1 MSNLTLDGST
11 SFIGTEFIK
20 LLATGSSDLATVQ
33 YVDDA
38 IEQGGGGGNV
48 DLSNYYT
55 QTEID
60 ALLNNKLNVNN
71 PQDVLGNLRLDPT
84 NGNSKLIINAVSP
97 PTATDD
103 FYCNGTGHF
112 NGSLRVSVLTSDGD
126 VNADGCNADTFNSHI
141 TTNDIV
147 FKHNDVEYMRFNATD
162 DEIQL
167 SKNIDVGSSTLI
179 CNNFDSGLS
188 DVVFNLNSSE
198 YLRFQLS
205 DGTVR
210 VPNTKSFLSQNVFT
224 DIVKPI
230 AFSNDVSFQGQ
241 NTTDDGY
248 EEYFKINSTT
258 KALDFSKG
266 ISSIKC
272 NDFNSNG
279 DTDVVLKQ
287 NNIEFIRLKT
297 NGNMEI
303 KRLCSFIST
312 LALDASGALSIFRNP
327 AGGIETIDIKNN
339 FGTGRHRF
347 IIANNTI
354 LEMTTSLIQATRIL
368 QCDAGIRTNTIN
380 TATDTDLA
388 IQRNNVEYLR
398 LDTALDNIVCSKGI
412 VSGGGFKC
420 NTLDSDGDSNVLFKR
435 NGSDYITFNTNKIEL
450 SKSLHLANELVIDA
464 ADKLTMRPSL
474 EGGLNIFDIRNLH
487 PVESNPMIRFRVG
500 EGGGDT
506 IVCEMRNEYL
516 SMARN
521 VIIGAGYE
529 LQTNIIDTNGD
540 NDLVFQRNGTEIVKF
555 NSSNEAEFSQDIKL
569 NTIGQFV
576 KWTNCFIREG
586 ITTTRPDF
594 DICMNDVAGHMRFYV
609 GSISDTYNIRFAL
622 TNNRVSCKVDLQAED
637 GITVFNGKDLK
648 SNIINSNGNNDLLF
662 QRNSITYFKL
672 SLTNKIITVENDAGL
687 SSPDLFANEFL
698 NRTRQYDT
706 VFWGSHPTADSR
718 VEYMRWNYT
727 AQQLDFSASIDATG
741 YDITGNLIN
750 TGVSDK
756 RLKTNIQ
763 DIDDANYSDCVK
775 NVKLKTFEFKDKKFQ
790 NQDNYG
796 MIAQDLLE
804 NLPKEFKSI
813 VRQNIPKKDGS
824 KEYLSINYMKLSVVL
839 WGALQEQILKN
850 EEKDYKIEHLEAR
863 LFEIEDIIKELKG
876 KKTTKPKAKAKSKS
890 KSEK

>member
-20 LLATGSSDLATVQ
+20 LLATGSSNLATEE

-55 QTEID
+55 QTEAD
-60 ALLNNKLNVNN
+60 NLLNNKLNVNN
-71 PQDVLGNLRLDPT
+71 PQDIIGNLRLDPT

-210 VPNTKSFLSQNVFT
+210 VPNTRSFLSQNIFT
-224 DIVKPI
+224 DIIKPI
-230 AFSNDVSFQGQ
+230 AFANDVSFQGQ
-241 NTTDDGY
+241 NDTDDGY

-272 NDFNSNG
+272 NDFNSDG
-279 DTDVVLKQ
+279 DTDVILKQ

-339 FGTGRHRF
+339 YGTGRHCF
-347 IIANNTI
+347 VIANNTI

-368 QCDAGIRTNTIN
+368 QCDAGIKTNTIN

-388 IQRNNVEYLR
+388 IQRNSVEYLR

-412 VSGGGFKC
+412 VAGGGIDC

-435 NGSDYITFNTNKIEL
+435 NDIQFLALDKFTEDTVEKEAIICSKQLRANANMLVNKLQINQFPIGIEYCDFR
-450 SKSLHLANELVIDA
+450 LHDA
-464 ADKLTMRPSL
+464 DS
-474 EGGLNIFDIRNLH
+474 
-487 PVESNPMIRFRVG
+487 V
-500 EGGGDT
+500 
-506 IVCEMRNEYL
+506 
-516 SMARN
+516 
-521 VIIGAGYE
+521 
-529 LQTNIIDTNGD
+529 
-540 NDLVFQRNGTEIVKF
+540 
-555 NSSNEAEFSQDIKL
+555 
-569 NTIGQFV
+569 
-576 KWTNCFIREG
+576 
-586 ITTTRPDF
+586 
-594 DICMNDVAGHMRFYV
+594 MRFYV
-609 GSISDTYNIRFAL
+609 GNSTSVNLQI
-622 TNNRVSCKVDLQAED
+622 TNSEITLGRVANC
-637 GITVFNGKDLK
+637 NGGLK
-648 SNIINSNGNNDLLF
+648 TNTINSNGNNDLLF

-718 VEYMRWNYT
+718 VEYMRYNY
-727 AQQLDFSASIDATG
+727 AGESLDFNTVID
-741 YDITGNLIN
+741 N
-750 TGVSDK
+750 TGLAVIGNIVDTTVSDK
-756 RLKTNIQ
+756 KLKKNINY
-763 DIDDANYSDCVK
+763 IITDASKVVK
-775 NVKLKTFEFKDKKFQ
+775 NVNTKTFEYKDEKDGKGVQFGFVA
-790 NQDNYG
+790 N
-796 MIAQDLLE
+796 DLLE
-804 NLPKEFKSI
+804 ELPDVFSKI
-813 VRQNIPKKDGS
+813 VGQDKDGN
-824 KEYLSINYMKLSVVL
+824 YNINHIKLSVIL
-839 WGALQEQILKN
+839 WKALQEQILKN

-863 LFEIEDIIKELKG
+863 LFEVEDIIKDLKG
-876 KKTTKPKAKAKSKS
+876 KKTTKPKAKAKSKA

>member
-1 MSNLTLDGST
+1 MSNLTLDGSI

-20 LLATGSSDLATVQ
+20 LLATGSSNLATVQ

-38 IEQGGGGGNV
+38 IEQGGGSNV
-48 DLSNYYT
+48 DLSNYYNK
-55 QTEID
+55 TEAD
-60 ALLNNKLNVNN
+60 ALLNAKLNVNN
-71 PQDVLGNLRLDPT
+71 PQDIIGNLRLDPT
-84 NGNSKLIINAVSP
+84 NGNSKIIINAVSP

-103 FYCNGTGHF
+103 FYCNGNAHI
-112 NGSLRVSVLTSDGD
+112 NGSLKVSVLTSDGD

-210 VPNTKSFLSQNVFT
+210 VPNTKSFLSQNLFT
-224 DIVKPI
+224 DIIKPL
-230 AFSNDVSFQGQ
+230 AFANDVSFQGQ
-241 NTTDDGY
+241 NDTDDGY

-339 FGTGRHRF
+339 YGTGRHRF
-347 IIANNTI
+347 VIANNTI

-368 QCDAGIRTNTIN
+368 QCDAGIKTNIIN
-380 TATDTDLA
+380 TNGDNNLSF
-388 IQRNNVEYLR
+388 QRN
-398 LDTALDNIVCSKGI
+398 G
-412 VSGGGFKC
+412 VS
-420 NTLDSDGDSNVLFKR
+420 
-435 NGSDYITFNTNKIEL
+435 YMTFNTDRVEINQE
-450 SKSLHLANELVIDA
+450 LHLANALIIDT

-474 EGGLNIFDIRNLH
+474 EGGVNIFDIRNLH
-487 PVESNPMIRFRVG
+487 PVVDNPMIRFRVG
-500 EGGGDT
+500 EGGGET
-506 IVCEMRNEYL
+506 IVCEIREEYV

-521 VIIGAGYE
+521 VLIGTAYK
-529 LQTNIIDTNGD
+529 LQTNTIDTNGD
-540 NDLVFQRNGTEIVKF
+540 NDLVFQRDNVQFLALDKFTENTVEKEAIICSKQLRANGNILV
-555 NSSNEAEFSQDIKL
+555 NNLQI
-569 NTIGQFV
+569 NQFPV
-576 KWTNCFIREG
+576 G
-586 ITTTRPDF
+586 IEYCDF
-594 DICMNDVAGHMRFYV
+594 RLENADSVMRFYAGNSTSV
-609 GSISDTYNIRFAL
+609 NLQI
-622 TNNRVSCKVDLQAED
+622 TNSEITLGRVANC
-637 GITVFNGKDLK
+637 NGGLK
-648 SNIINSNGNNDLLF
+648 TNTINSNGNNDLLF

-718 VEYMRWNYT
+718 VEYMRYNY
-727 AQQLDFSASIDATG
+727 AGESLDFNTVIE
-741 YDITGNLIN
+741 N
-750 TGVSDK
+750 TGLAVIGNIVDTTVSDK
-756 RLKTNIQ
+756 KLKKNIN
-763 DIDDANYSDCVK
+763 DIITDASKVVK
-775 NVKLKTFEFKDKKFQ
+775 NVNTKTFEYKDEKHGKGVQFGFVA
-790 NQDNYG
+790 N
-796 MIAQDLLE
+796 DLLE
-804 NLPKEFKSI
+804 ELPDVFSKI
-813 VRQNIPKKDGS
+813 VGQDKDGN
-824 KEYLSINYMKLSVVL
+824 YNINHIKLSVIL
-839 WGALQEQILKN
+839 WKALQEQILKN

-876 KKTTKPKAKAKSKS
+876 KKTTKPKSKAKAKS
-890 KSEK
+890 EK

>member
-20 LLATGSSDLATVQ
+20 LLATGSSNLATVQ

-38 IEQGGGGGNV
+38 IEQGGGSNV
-48 DLSNYYT
+48 DLSNYYNK
-55 QTEID
+55 TEAD
-60 ALLNNKLNVNN
+60 ALLNAKLNVNN
-71 PQDVLGNLRLDPT
+71 PQDIIGNLRLDPT
-84 NGNSKLIINAVSP
+84 NGNSKIIINAVSP

-103 FYCNGTGHF
+103 FYCNGNAHI
-112 NGSLRVSVLTSDGD
+112 NGSLKVSVLTSDGD

-210 VPNTKSFLSQNVFT
+210 VPNTKSFLSQNLFT
-224 DIVKPI
+224 DIIKPL
-230 AFSNDVSFQGQ
+230 AFANDVSFQGQ
-241 NTTDDGY
+241 NDTDDGY

-339 FGTGRHRF
+339 YGTGRHRF
-347 IIANNTI
+347 VIANNTI

-368 QCDAGIRTNTIN
+368 QCDAGIKTNIIN
-380 TATDTDLA
+380 TNGDNNLSF
-388 IQRNNVEYLR
+388 QRN
-398 LDTALDNIVCSKGI
+398 G
-412 VSGGGFKC
+412 VS
-420 NTLDSDGDSNVLFKR
+420 
-435 NGSDYITFNTNKIEL
+435 YMTFNTDRVEINQE
-450 SKSLHLANELVIDA
+450 LHLANALIIDT

-474 EGGLNIFDIRNLH
+474 EGGVNIFDIRNLH
-487 PVESNPMIRFRVG
+487 PVVDNPMIRFRVG
-500 EGGGDT
+500 EGGGET
-506 IVCEMRNEYL
+506 IVCEIREEYV

-521 VIIGAGYE
+521 VLIGTAYK
-529 LQTNIIDTNGD
+529 LQTNTIDTNGD
-540 NDLVFQRNGTEIVKF
+540 NDLVFQRDNVQFLALDKFTENTVEKEAIICSKQLRANGNILV
-555 NSSNEAEFSQDIKL
+555 NNLQI
-569 NTIGQFV
+569 NQFPV
-576 KWTNCFIREG
+576 G
-586 ITTTRPDF
+586 IEYCDF
-594 DICMNDVAGHMRFYV
+594 RLENADSVMRFYAGNSTSV
-609 GSISDTYNIRFAL
+609 NLQI
-622 TNNRVSCKVDLQAED
+622 TNSEITLGRVANC
-637 GITVFNGKDLK
+637 NGGLK
-648 SNIINSNGNNDLLF
+648 TNTINSNGNNDLLF

-718 VEYMRWNYT
+718 VEYMRYNY
-727 AQQLDFSASIDATG
+727 AGESLDFNTVID
-741 YDITGNLIN
+741 N
-750 TGVSDK
+750 TGLAVIGNIVDTTVSDK
-756 RLKTNIQ
+756 KLKKNIN
-763 DIDDANYSDCVK
+763 DIITDASKVVK
-775 NVKLKTFEFKDKKFQ
+775 NVNTKTFEYKDEKHGKGVQFGFVA
-790 NQDNYG
+790 N
-796 MIAQDLLE
+796 DLLE
-804 NLPKEFKSI
+804 ELPDVFSKI
-813 VRQNIPKKDGS
+813 VGQDKDGN
-824 KEYLSINYMKLSVVL
+824 YNINHIKLSVIL
-839 WGALQEQILKN
+839 WKALQEQILKN

>member
-11 SFIGTEFIK
+11 SFIGIEFIK
-20 LLATGSSDLATVQ
+20 LLATGSSPLATEE

-38 IEQGGGGGNV
+38 IAENGGGGGNGNV

-55 QTEID
+55 QTETD
-60 ALLNNKLNVNN
+60 NLLYNKWNVNN
-71 PQDVLGNLRLDPT
+71 PQDIIGNLRLDPT

-147 FKHNDVEYMRFNATD
+147 FNHNDVEYMRFNATD

-179 CNNFDSGLS
+179 CNTFDSGLS

-230 AFSNDVSFQGQ
+230 AFGNDVSFQGQ

-272 NDFNSNG
+272 NEFNSNG
-279 DTDVVLKQ
+279 DNDVVLKQ

-297 NGNMEI
+297 NGNIEI

-339 FGTGRHRF
+339 YGTGRHRF
-347 IIANNTI
+347 IIANNTT

-368 QCDAGIRTNTIN
+368 QCDAGSKTNTIN
-380 TATDTDLA
+380 TNGDNNLSF
-388 IQRNNVEYLR
+388 QRN
-398 LDTALDNIVCSKGI
+398 G
-412 VSGGGFKC
+412 VSY
-420 NTLDSDGDSNVLFKR
+420 V
-435 NGSDYITFNTNKIEL
+435 TFNTDRVEINQE
-450 SKSLHLANELVIDA
+450 LHLANALIIDT

-474 EGGLNIFDIRNLH
+474 ESGVNIFDIRNLH
-487 PVESNPMIRFRVG
+487 PVVDNPMIRFRVG
-500 EGGGDT
+500 EGGGET
-506 IVCEMRNEYL
+506 IVCEMREEYV

-521 VIIGAGYE
+521 VLIGTAYK
-529 LQTNIIDTNGD
+529 LQTNTIDTNGD
-540 NDLVFQRNGTEIVKF
+540 NDLVFKR
-555 NSSNEAEFSQDIKL
+555 
-569 NTIGQFV
+569 
-576 KWTNCFIREG
+576 
-586 ITTTRPDF
+586 
-594 DICMNDVAGHMRFYV
+594 NDVQHMLF
-609 GSISDTYNIRFAL
+609 SSD
-622 TNNRVSCKVDLQAED
+622 KVEMTQPCH
-637 GITVFNGKDLK
+637 FNGSWVLD
-648 SNIINSNGNNDLLF
+648 
-662 QRNSITYFKL
+662 
-672 SLTNKIITVENDAGL
+672 
-687 SSPDLFANEFL
+687 
-698 NRTRQYDT
+698 
-706 VFWGSHPTADSR
+706 TAD
-718 VEYMRWNYT
+718 
-727 AQQLDFSASIDATG
+727 
-741 YDITGNLIN
+741 LI
-750 TGVSDK
+750 SC
-756 RLKTNIQ
+756 
-763 DIDDANYSDCVK
+763 S
-775 NVKLKTFEFKDKKFQ
+775 
-790 NQDNYG
+790 
-796 MIAQDLLE
+796 
-804 NLPKEFKSI
+804 
-813 VRQNIPKKDGS
+813 
-824 KEYLSINYMKLSVVL
+824 
-839 WGALQEQILKN
+839 
-850 EEKDYKIEHLEAR
+850 
-863 LFEIEDIIKELKG
+863 
-876 KKTTKPKAKAKSKS
+876 
-890 KSEK
+890 

>member
-1 MSNLTLDGST
+1 MSNLTLYGST

-20 LLATGSSDLATVQ
+20 LLATGSSNLATEE

-48 DLSNYYT
+48 DLSNYYI
-55 QTEID
+55 QTETD
-60 ALLNNKLNVNN
+60 KLLNNKLNVNN
-71 PQDVLGNLRLDPT
+71 PQDIIGNLRLDPT

-147 FKHNDVEYMRFNATD
+147 FKHNDVEYMRFNITD

-179 CNNFDSGLS
+179 CNTFDSGLS
-188 DVVFNLNSSE
+188 DVVFNLNSSK

-230 AFSNDVSFQGQ
+230 AFGNDVSFQGQ

-279 DTDVVLKQ
+279 DTDIVLKQ

-303 KRLCSFIST
+303 KRLCSFISI

-347 IIANNTI
+347 VIANNTI
-354 LEMTTSLIQATRIL
+354 LEITTSLIKATRIL
-368 QCDAGIRTNTIN
+368 QCDAGIKFNTIN
-380 TATDTDLA
+380 T
-388 IQRNNVEYLR
+388 
-398 LDTALDNIVCSKGI
+398 
-412 VSGGGFKC
+412 
-420 NTLDSDGDSNVLFKR
+420 DGDVNWSFQR
-435 NGSDYITFNTNKIEL
+435 NGSDYIIFNTNKIEL

-464 ADKLTMRPSL
+464 ADKLTLRPSL
-474 EGGLNIFDIRNLH
+474 EGGINIFDIRNLH
-487 PVESNPMIRFRVG
+487 PVVDNPIIRFRVG

-516 SMARN
+516 FMARN

-540 NDLVFQRNGTEIVKF
+540 NDLVFKRN
-555 NSSNEAEFSQDIKL
+555 DI
-569 NTIGQFV
+569 
-576 KWTNCFIREG
+576 
-586 ITTTRPDF
+586 
-594 DICMNDVAGHMRFYV
+594 
-609 GSISDTYNIRFAL
+609 
-622 TNNRVSCKVDLQAED
+622 
-637 GITVFNGKDLK
+637 
-648 SNIINSNGNNDLLF
+648 
-662 QRNSITYFKL
+662 
-672 SLTNKIITVENDAGL
+672 
-687 SSPDLFANEFL
+687 
-698 NRTRQYDT
+698 
-706 VFWGSHPTADSR
+706 
-718 VEYMRWNYT
+718 
-727 AQQLDFSASIDATG
+727 
-741 YDITGNLIN
+741 
-750 TGVSDK
+750 
-756 RLKTNIQ
+756 
-763 DIDDANYSDCVK
+763 
-775 NVKLKTFEFKDKKFQ
+775 
-790 NQDNYG
+790 
-796 MIAQDLLE
+796 
-804 NLPKEFKSI
+804 
-813 VRQNIPKKDGS
+813 
-824 KEYLSINYMKLSVVL
+824 
-839 WGALQEQILKN
+839 
-850 EEKDYKIEHLEAR
+850 
-863 LFEIEDIIKELKG
+863 
-876 KKTTKPKAKAKSKS
+876 
-890 KSEK
+890 

>member
-1 MSNLTLDGST
+1 MSNVTLDGST

-20 LLATGSSDLATVQ
+20 LLATGSSNLATEE

-38 IEQGGGGGNV
+38 IEQGGGSNV

-55 QTEID
+55 QTEAD

-71 PQDVLGNLRLDPT
+71 PQDVIGNLRLDPT

-97 PTATDD
+97 PTATDE

-126 VNADGCNADTFNSHI
+126 VNCDGCNADTFNSHI

-147 FKHNDVEYMRFNATD
+147 LKHNDVEYMRFNATD
-162 DEIQL
+162 DSLNL
-167 SKNIDVGSSTLI
+167 SKKLDMKTSTLKTNTI
-179 CNNFDSGLS
+179 YTNGLNDMIFNVDTLGEFLRLQVS
-188 DVVFNLNSSE
+188 DN
-198 YLRFQLS
+198 
-205 DGTVR
+205 TVR
-210 VPNTKSFLSQNVFT
+210 VPNTKSFLSQNLFT
-224 DIVKPI
+224 DIIKPLAI
-230 AFSNDVSFQGQ
+230 SNDISFQGQ

-272 NDFNSNG
+272 NEFNSNG
-279 DTDVVLKQ
+279 DNDVVLKQ

-297 NGNMEI
+297 NGTMEI

-312 LALDASGALSIFRNP
+312 LALDASGVLSIFRNP
-327 AGGIETIDIKNN
+327 AGGIETIDRKNN
-339 FGTGRHRF
+339 YGTGRHRF

-368 QCDAGIRTNTIN
+368 QCDAGIRTNTLSSYN
-380 TATDTDLA
+380 NTDLS
-388 IQRNNVEYLR
+388 IQRNGVEYIKLAFSNNR
-398 LDTALDNIVCSKGI
+398 IEIAETSRFETPNIYTDIISCKTLGTDTIFYGSNTPNSLIVEYFRFNHNNESVDFSKPIQTNIINTNGDNNLS
-412 VSGGGFKC
+412 FQ
-420 NTLDSDGDSNVLFKR
+420 R

-464 ADKLTMRPSL
+464 ADKLTLRPSL

-516 SMARN
+516 SMSRN

-540 NDLVFQRNGTEIVKF
+540 NALSIQRNGTTMLNCNTFTGGGETYELIDVQTGSRF
-555 NSSNEAEFSQDIKL
+555 SSYHL
-569 NTIGQFV
+569 Y
-576 KWTNCFIREG
+576 TNRL
-586 ITTTRPDF
+586 
-594 DICMNDVAGHMRFYV
+594 V
-609 GSISDTYNIRFAL
+609 
-622 TNNRVSCKVDLQAED
+622 
-637 GITVFNGKDLK
+637 
-648 SNIINSNGNNDLLF
+648 
-662 QRNSITYFKL
+662 
-672 SLTNKIITVENDAGL
+672 
-687 SSPDLFANEFL
+687 
-698 NRTRQYDT
+698 NRTASFDT
-706 VFWGSHPTADSR
+706 FFEGSNADGSGH

-727 AQQLDFSASIDATG
+727 AQQLDFDAPIDNTG
-741 YDITGNLIN
+741 IAITGNIID
-750 TGVSDK
+750 TTVSDE
-756 RLKTNIQ
+756 RLKKNIN
-763 DIDDANYSDCVK
+763 DIITDASKVIK
-775 NVKLKTFEFKDKKFQ
+775 NVNTKTFEYKDEKHGKGVQFGFVA
-790 NQDNYG
+790 N
-796 MIAQDLLE
+796 DLLE
-804 NLPKEFKSI
+804 ELPDVFSKI
-813 VRQNIPKKDGS
+813 VGQDKDGN
-824 KEYLSINYMKLSVVL
+824 YNINHIKLSVVL
-839 WGALQEQILKN
+839 WKALQEQILKN

-876 KKTTKPKAKAKSKS
+876 KKTTKPKAKAKSKA
-890 KSEK
+890 KAENK

>member
-20 LLATGSSDLATVQ
+20 LLATGSSNLATEE

-38 IEQGGGGGNV
+38 IEQGGGGNV

-55 QTEID
+55 QTETD
-60 ALLNNKLNVNN
+60 NLLNNKLNVNN
-71 PQDVLGNLRLDPT
+71 PQDITGNLRLDPT

-179 CNNFDSGLS
+179 CNTFDSGLS

-230 AFSNDVSFQGQ
+230 AFGNDVSFQGQ

-347 IIANNTI
+347 VIANNTI
-354 LEMTTSLIQATRIL
+354 LEMTTSLIKATRIL
-368 QCDAGIRTNTIN
+368 QCDAGIKSNTIN
-380 TATDTDLA
+380 T
-388 IQRNNVEYLR
+388 
-398 LDTALDNIVCSKGI
+398 
-412 VSGGGFKC
+412 
-420 NTLDSDGDSNVLFKR
+420 DGDVNLSLQR

-464 ADKLTMRPSL
+464 ADKLTLRPSL
-474 EGGLNIFDIRNLH
+474 EGGINIFDIRNLH
-487 PVESNPMIRFRVG
+487 PVVDNPMIRFRVG

-540 NDLVFQRNGTEIVKF
+540 NDLVFKRNDIQFLALDKFTEDTVEK
-555 NSSNEAEFSQDIKL
+555 EAIICSKQLRANGNMLVNKL
-569 NTIGQFV
+569 QINQFPIGIEY
-576 KWTNCFIREG
+576 C
-586 ITTTRPDF
+586 DF
-594 DICMNDVAGHMRFYV
+594 RLHDADSVMRFYV
-609 GSISDTYNIRFAL
+609 GNSTSVNLQI
-622 TNNRVSCKVDLQAED
+622 TNSEITLGRVANCNGGL
-637 GITVFNGKDLK
+637 ITNT
-648 SNIINSNGNNDLLF
+648 INSNGNNDLLF

-718 VEYMRWNYT
+718 VEYMRYNY
-727 AQQLDFSASIDATG
+727 AGESLDFNTVID
-741 YDITGNLIN
+741 N
-750 TGVSDK
+750 TGLAVIGNIVDTTVSDK
-756 RLKTNIQ
+756 KLKKNIN
-763 DIDDANYSDCVK
+763 DIITDASKVVK
-775 NVKLKTFEFKDKKFQ
+775 NVNTKTFEYKDEKHGKGVQFGFVA
-790 NQDNYG
+790 N
-796 MIAQDLLE
+796 DLLE
-804 NLPKEFKSI
+804 ELPDVFSKI
-813 VRQNIPKKDGS
+813 VGQDKDGN
-824 KEYLSINYMKLSVVL
+824 YNINHIKLSVIL
-839 WGALQEQILKN
+839 WKALQEQILKN

-876 KKTTKPKAKAKSKS
+876 KKTTKPKAKAKSKA
-890 KSEK
+890 KA

>member
-11 SFIGTEFIK
+11 SFIGIEFIK
-20 LLATGSSDLATVQ
+20 LLATGSSPLATEE

-38 IEQGGGGGNV
+38 IAENGGGGGNGNV

-55 QTEID
+55 QTETD
-60 ALLNNKLNVNN
+60 NLLYNKLNVNN
-71 PQDVLGNLRLDPT
+71 PQDIIGNLRLDPT

-147 FKHNDVEYMRFNATD
+147 FNHNDVEYMRFNATD

-179 CNNFDSGLS
+179 CNTFDSGLS

-230 AFSNDVSFQGQ
+230 AFGNDVSFQGQ

-272 NDFNSNG
+272 NEFNSNG
-279 DTDVVLKQ
+279 DNDVVLKQ

-297 NGNMEI
+297 NGNIEI

-339 FGTGRHRF
+339 YGTGRHRF
-347 IIANNTI
+347 IIANNTT

-368 QCDAGIRTNTIN
+368 QCDAGSKTNTIN
-380 TATDTDLA
+380 TNGDNNLSF
-388 IQRNNVEYLR
+388 QRN
-398 LDTALDNIVCSKGI
+398 G
-412 VSGGGFKC
+412 VSY
-420 NTLDSDGDSNVLFKR
+420 V
-435 NGSDYITFNTNKIEL
+435 TFNTDRVEINQE
-450 SKSLHLANELVIDA
+450 LHLANALIIDT

-474 EGGLNIFDIRNLH
+474 ESGVNIFDIRNLH
-487 PVESNPMIRFRVG
+487 PVVDNPMIRFRVG
-500 EGGGDT
+500 EGGGET
-506 IVCEMRNEYL
+506 IVCEMREEYV

-521 VIIGAGYE
+521 VLIGTAYK
-529 LQTNIIDTNGD
+529 LQTNTIDTNGD
-540 NDLVFQRNGTEIVKF
+540 NDLVFKR
-555 NSSNEAEFSQDIKL
+555 
-569 NTIGQFV
+569 
-576 KWTNCFIREG
+576 
-586 ITTTRPDF
+586 
-594 DICMNDVAGHMRFYV
+594 NDVQHMLF
-609 GSISDTYNIRFAL
+609 SSD
-622 TNNRVSCKVDLQAED
+622 KVEMTQPCH
-637 GITVFNGKDLK
+637 FNGSWVLD
-648 SNIINSNGNNDLLF
+648 
-662 QRNSITYFKL
+662 
-672 SLTNKIITVENDAGL
+672 
-687 SSPDLFANEFL
+687 
-698 NRTRQYDT
+698 
-706 VFWGSHPTADSR
+706 TAD
-718 VEYMRWNYT
+718 
-727 AQQLDFSASIDATG
+727 
-741 YDITGNLIN
+741 LI
-750 TGVSDK
+750 SC
-756 RLKTNIQ
+756 
-763 DIDDANYSDCVK
+763 S
-775 NVKLKTFEFKDKKFQ
+775 
-790 NQDNYG
+790 
-796 MIAQDLLE
+796 
-804 NLPKEFKSI
+804 
-813 VRQNIPKKDGS
+813 
-824 KEYLSINYMKLSVVL
+824 
-839 WGALQEQILKN
+839 
-850 EEKDYKIEHLEAR
+850 
-863 LFEIEDIIKELKG
+863 
-876 KKTTKPKAKAKSKS
+876 
-890 KSEK
+890 

>member
-20 LLATGSSDLATVQ
+20 LLATGSSNLATEE

-38 IEQGGGGGNV
+38 IEQGGGGNV

-55 QTEID
+55 QNETD

-71 PQDVLGNLRLDPT
+71 PQDIIGNLRLDPT

-162 DEIQL
+162 DELQL

-179 CNNFDSGLS
+179 CKNFDSGLS
-188 DVVFNLNSSE
+188 DVVFNLNSNE
-198 YLRFQLS
+198 FLRFQLS
-205 DGTVR
+205 DNTVR

-224 DIVKPI
+224 DIVKPL
-230 AFSNDVSFQGQ
+230 AFGNDVSFQGQ
-241 NTTDDGY
+241 NDTDDGY

-272 NDFNSNG
+272 NEFNSNG
-279 DTDVVLKQ
+279 DNDVVLKQ

-327 AGGIETIDIKNN
+327 SGGIERIDIKNN
-339 FGTGRHRF
+339 YGTGRHRF

-368 QCDAGIRTNTIN
+368 QCDAGIKTNTINSIGDNDLVFQQNGGEYMRFDTSSSIVYINREARIRKLRMNQYINTNEYIDFALEPSGSIMRFFIGNNSSHNFEINNTNVILRREAEFTNGLKTNTIN
-380 TATDTDLA
+380 TNGD
-388 IQRNNVEYLR
+388 NNL
-398 LDTALDNIVCSKGI
+398 S
-412 VSGGGFKC
+412 FQ
-420 NTLDSDGDSNVLFKR
+420 R

-464 ADKLTMRPSL
+464 ADKLTLRPSL

-516 SMARN
+516 SMSRN

-540 NDLVFQRNGTEIVKF
+540 NALSIQRNGATMLNCNTFTGGGETYELIDVQPGSRF
-555 NSSNEAEFSQDIKL
+555 SSYHL
-569 NTIGQFV
+569 Y
-576 KWTNCFIREG
+576 TNRL
-586 ITTTRPDF
+586 
-594 DICMNDVAGHMRFYV
+594 V
-609 GSISDTYNIRFAL
+609 
-622 TNNRVSCKVDLQAED
+622 
-637 GITVFNGKDLK
+637 
-648 SNIINSNGNNDLLF
+648 
-662 QRNSITYFKL
+662 
-672 SLTNKIITVENDAGL
+672 
-687 SSPDLFANEFL
+687 
-698 NRTRQYDT
+698 NRTASFDT
-706 VFWGSHPTADSR
+706 FFEGSHADGSGH

-727 AQQLDFSASIDATG
+727 AQQLDFNAPIDNTG
-741 YDITGNLIN
+741 IAITGNRID
-750 TGVSDK
+750 TTVSDE
-756 RLKTNIQ
+756 RLKKNIN
-763 DIDDANYSDCVK
+763 DIITDASKVIK
-775 NVKLKTFEFKDKKFQ
+775 NVNTKTFEYKDEKHGKGVQFGFVA
-790 NQDNYG
+790 N
-796 MIAQDLLE
+796 DLLE
-804 NLPKEFKSI
+804 ELPDVFSKI
-813 VRQNIPKKDGS
+813 VGQDKDGN
-824 KEYLSINYMKLSVVL
+824 YNINHIKLSVVL
-839 WGALQEQILKN
+839 WKALQEQILKN

-876 KKTTKPKAKAKSKS
+876 KKTTKPKAKAKSKA
-890 KSEK
+890 KTENK